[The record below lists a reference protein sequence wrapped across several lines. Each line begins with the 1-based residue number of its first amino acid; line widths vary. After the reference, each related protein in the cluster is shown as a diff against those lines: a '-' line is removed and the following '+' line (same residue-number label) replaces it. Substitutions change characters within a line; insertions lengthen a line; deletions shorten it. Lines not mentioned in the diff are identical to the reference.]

1 MSIMTGVDAA
11 TARAGHGR
19 HARRFARP
27 ATERSRLLEERVA
40 TFAAA
45 LATPA
50 EEAAFER
57 LGETRYLVAG
67 CGAGF
72 TPAEV
77 AALRAWWPTRQL
89 EHQTAARAYWKGRR
103 TRAAATKAVG
113 R

>member
-27 ATERSRLLEERVA
+27 ATERTRLLEERVA
-40 TFAAA
+40 AFAAQ
-45 LATPA
+45 LAPGV
-50 EEAAFER
+50 EATAFQR

-67 CGAGF
+67 SAAGF

-77 AALRAWWPTRQL
+77 AALRCWWPTRQI
-89 EHQTAARAYWKGRR
+89 EHQAIARAYWAARR
-103 TRAAATKAVG
+103 RRVAAVKAVT